1 MGKKALFLDRD
12 GVINIEIRYL
22 FRKEDFIFRKGI
34 FKLLHH
40 YFTAGYLIFVISNQA
55 GIARG
60 FYTEDDLKGLND
72 WMTERFR
79 KRGITISAVY
89 HCPHHP
95 DFTGECEC
103 RKPKPG
109 MILKA
114 IADFGID
121 PGESILV
128 GDKLSDVQAGI
139 NAGIRLNYLIP
150 EKGKVKLEDVFIY
163 KG

>member
-12 GVINIEIRYL
+12 GVINVEINYL

-34 FKLLHH
+34 FKLLLH
-40 YFTAGYLIFVISNQA
+40 YFRAGYLIFVISNQA

-60 FYTEDDLKGLND
+60 YYTEDDLNRLNG

-79 KRGITISAVY
+79 RRGIPVTAVY

-95 DFTGECEC
+95 DFTGECGC

-109 MILKA
+109 MILRA
-114 IADFGID
+114 IDEYDID
-121 PGESILV
+121 PGRSILV

-139 NAGIRLNYLIP
+139 NAGIGVNYLIP
-150 EKGKVKLEDVFIY
+150 VKGKVTLEDVFIY